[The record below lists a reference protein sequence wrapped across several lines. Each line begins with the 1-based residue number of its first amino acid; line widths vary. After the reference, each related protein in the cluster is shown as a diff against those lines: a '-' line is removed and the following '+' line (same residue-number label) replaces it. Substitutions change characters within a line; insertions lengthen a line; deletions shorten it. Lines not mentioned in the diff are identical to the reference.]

1 MREPARSFTVGI
13 AGRYLCE
20 AWLASDRGSV
30 GKAEAASPAL
40 RKDLRLQ
47 SENEELI
54 WLFEYG
60 MNAIRYDLIWDKKS

>member
-1 MREPARSFTVGI
+1 
-13 AGRYLCE
+13 
-20 AWLASDRGSV
+20 V

-60 MNAIRYDLIWDKKS
+60 MNAIRYDLIRDKKLNYRALPLGVGGSNEGF

>member
-1 MREPARSFTVGI
+1 
-13 AGRYLCE
+13 
-20 AWLASDRGSV
+20 V

-60 MNAIRYDLIWDKKS
+60 MDAIRYDRIRDKELNYRAPPLGVGGSNEGFWVSVLS

>member
-1 MREPARSFTVGI
+1 M
-13 AGRYLCE
+13 
-20 AWLASDRGSV
+20 

-54 WLFEYG
+54 SLFEYG
-60 MNAIRYDLIWDKKS
+60 MNAIRYDLIWDKKLNYRALPLGVRGSNEGFWVSVLS

>member
-1 MREPARSFTVGI
+1 M
-13 AGRYLCE
+13 
-20 AWLASDRGSV
+20 

-60 MNAIRYDLIWDKKS
+60 MNAIRYDLICGKTLNYRALPLGVRGSREGFWVPVLL